1 MFTPNPYGFIPP
13 SSSSRPFQPTGG
25 TESTGYSSVAAGPF
39 GSSSSI
45 YDKNRAI
52 LEKES
57 QVYEYSTF
65 QIKKQLDNFTKKYN
79 QQSSRGKSAM
89 RKLMNDIRVADRAA
103 EVLLGVVGLV
113 VGLTLPLRKM

>member
-13 SSSSRPFQPTGG
+13 SSSSSRPFQPTGG

-52 LEKES
+52 LERES

-65 QIKKQLDNFTKKYN
+65 QIKKQLGDFIEQYN
-79 QQSSRGKSAM
+79 QKSSREN
-89 RKLMNDIRVADRAA
+89 R
-103 EVLLGVVGLV
+103 
-113 VGLTLPLRKM
+113 P